1 MEKKGP
7 FNIVQL
13 KALSP
18 GVQVW
23 GKYLILE
30 KNSRRT
36 KDGREVINLKVG
48 DDSGE
53 IDTVVWDSCTV
64 SGTLESGSVI
74 GLLGDLG
81 VYNNRLQVT
90 AKRIKILEE
99 DPLPYLRRPDVNL
112 EELQKEF
119 RGLLASIADPH
130 MAELLGRIFTPAL
143 QEAFVRAPAAKRI
156 HHNYSGGLLEHTLS
170 VARLCDRIAE
180 NYPQLNR
187 DLVITGALL
196 HDIGK
201 LNEYEMRTVPRY
213 TTEGRLLGHIIL
225 GEELLA
231 RVIREIR
238 DQGQPF
244 PTQLELMLKHLII
257 SHHGSLEFGSPVIP
271 LFPEAFVLFMMDNL
285 DAKIFVFKNK
295 MEESGSEDED
305 FTAYD
310 NFFGQY
316 FYTGRY
322 GSGSKTG
329 KEQE

>member
-1 MEKKGP
+1 MERKGP
-7 FNIVQL
+7 FNIAQL

-18 GVQVW
+18 GAQIW
-23 GKYLILE
+23 GKYLVLE

-48 DDSGE
+48 DNSGE
-53 IDTVVWDSCTV
+53 IDTVVWDNCTV
-64 SGTLESGSVI
+64 SGALESGAVI

-81 VYNNRLQVT
+81 MYNNRLQVT
-90 AKRIKILEE
+90 AKRVKILEE
-99 DPLPYLRRPDVNL
+99 DPLPYMRQPEVNL
-112 EELQKEF
+112 KELQEEF
-119 RGLLASIADPH
+119 RQLLASITDQH
-130 MAELLGRIFTPAL
+130 MSILLGRIFTPAIE
-143 QEAFVRAPAAKRI
+143 EAFVRAPAAKRI

-170 VARLCDRIAE
+170 VARLCQRIAE

-187 DLVITGALL
+187 DLMITGALL

-201 LNEYEMRTVPRY
+201 LDEYEMKIVPRY

-231 RVIREIR
+231 REIR
-238 DQGQPF
+238 TLREQGYSF
-244 PTQLELMLKHLII
+244 PVQLELMLRHLIL

-271 LFPEAFVLFMMDNL
+271 LFPEAFVLYMMDNL
-285 DAKIFVFKNK
+285 DAKIYVFKNK
-295 MEESGSEDED
+295 MEESGNEEED

-322 GSGSKTG
+322 EFNQPE